1 MDPVLVENTI
11 NSAPADARWF
21 VIHSQTGHE
30 ERVKKNLQQRVES
43 LGVGDKIFNVII
55 PTRETV
61 VVKRGKKVKQMER
74 VFPGYILIQMCLDDQ
89 TWLVVR
95 TTEGVT
101 GFIGV
106 GQKPTPIAQ
115 KEVEAIMKFVTQKQT
130 KFKAKISPGE
140 AVKIIDGP
148 FADFLG
154 SVQSIDEEKG
164 KLTVL
169 VSIFDRET
177 PIELD
182 FLQVNKL

>member
-1 MDPVLVENTI
+1 MTEEVSANVINDAPEN
-11 NSAPADARWF
+11 AKWY

-30 ERVKKNLQQRVES
+30 DRVKKNLQQRVDS
-43 LGVGDKIFNVII
+43 LGVGDKIFNII
-55 PTRETV
+55 VPTRETV
-61 VVKRGKKVKQMER
+61 VVKRGKKVKQMEK
-74 VFPGYILIQMCLDDQ
+74 VFPGYILVQMCLDDQ

-106 GQKPTPIAQ
+106 GQKPTPISQ

-130 KFKAKISPGE
+130 KFKAKFANGE

-164 KLTVL
+164 KITVL

-182 FLQVNKL
+182 FLQVHKL